1 MKGRDLAINPG
12 VRMNIFR
19 RYAVSVLAILPL
31 LAAAADFPAKPIRVV
46 VPWPAGG
53 STDTLARIVGQRLT
67 TITGQTVVVDN
78 RGGAAGTIGV
88 DMVAK
93 AIPDGYTITIVEGA
107 HVILPATTA
116 RLPYDLA
123 RDFVPLTLI
132 GVSPQILFLHAG
144 SPAKSFKDF
153 IALVKAKPG
162 EVAAAHTGIG
172 SFTHLTIELL
182 QSRTGTKFNQ
192 VSYKGAAP
200 AMIELAGG
208 QVQLGIFTLASAAG
222 TLRTGRITPVAIMGD
237 KRLDALPDVPTLAE
251 LGMKDLVIN
260 QFWAY
265 VAPAGVPAAIV
276 ARLNKDLVAAIDH
289 SSVRER
295 VTELA
300 VDVRTT
306 TPAQLKT
313 YIAAELQ
320 RWATVARDAGMKP
333 E

>member
-1 MKGRDLAINPG
+1 MKK
-12 VRMNIFR
+12 FC
-19 RYAVSVLAILPL
+19 RYAVFACAILPL
-31 LAAAADFPAKPIRVV
+31 LAASAEFPAKPIRVI

-53 STDTLARIVGQRLT
+53 STDTLARIIGQRMT
-67 TITGQTVVVDN
+67 TVAGQQVVVDN
-78 RGGAAGTIGV
+78 RAGAAGTIGV
-88 DMVAK
+88 DMAAK
-93 AIPDGYTITIVEGA
+93 AIPDGYTITIIEGA

-116 RLPYDLA
+116 RMPYDLA
-123 RDFVPLTLI
+123 RDFMPLTLI
-132 GVSPQILFLHAG
+132 GVSPQILFLYAG
-144 SPAKSFKDF
+144 SPAKSLKDF
-153 IALVKAKPG
+153 IALAKAKPG
-162 EVAAAHTGIG
+162 EVTAAHTGIG

-222 TLRTGRITPVAIMGD
+222 TLRTGRIIPIAVMGD
-237 KRLDALPDVPTLAE
+237 KRLDALPDVPTLGE

-260 QFWAY
+260 QFWGY
-265 VAPAGVPAAIV
+265 VAPVNVPAPII

-289 SSVRER
+289 PSVRER
-295 VTELA
+295 AIDLA
-300 VDVRTT
+300 VEVRTT
-306 TPAQLKT
+306 SPAEFKS

-320 RWATVARDAGMKP
+320 RWATVARNAGMKP

>member
-1 MKGRDLAINPG
+1 
-12 VRMNIFR
+12 MNSFR
-19 RYAVSVLAILPL
+19 RYAILILALLPL
-31 LAAAADFPAKPIRVV
+31 AAAAADFPAKPIRVV

-78 RGGAAGTIGV
+78 RAGAAGTIGV

-116 RLPYDLA
+116 RMPYDLA
-123 RDFVPLTLI
+123 RDFMPLTLI
-132 GVSPQILFLHAG
+132 GVSPQILFLYAG

-153 IALVKAKPG
+153 IALAKAKPG
-162 EVAAAHTGIG
+162 EVTASHTGIG
-172 SFTHLTIELL
+172 SFTHLTLELL

-222 TLRTGRITPVAIMGD
+222 TLKTGRVTPIAIMGD
-237 KRLDALPDVPTLAE
+237 KRLDALPDVPTLGE
-251 LGMKDLVIN
+251 LGLKDLIIN
-260 QFWAY
+260 QFWGY
-265 VAPAGVPAAIV
+265 VAPVNVPAPII

-289 SSVRER
+289 PSVRER
-295 VTELA
+295 AIDLA

-306 TPAQLKT
+306 SPAQFKS
-313 YIAAELQ
+313 YIASELQ

>member
-1 MKGRDLAINPG
+1 
-12 VRMNIFR
+12 MNIFR
-19 RYAVSVLAILPL
+19 RYAVLVSGLLPL

-123 RDFVPLTLI
+123 RDFMPLTLI
-132 GVSPQILFLHAG
+132 GVSPQIMFLYAG
-144 SPAKSFKDF
+144 SPAKSLKDF
-153 IALVKAKPG
+153 IALAKAKPG
-162 EVAAAHTGIG
+162 EVTASHTGIG
-172 SFTHLTIELL
+172 SFTHLTLELL
-182 QSRTGTKFNQ
+182 QSRTGAKFNQ

-222 TLRTGRITPVAIMGD
+222 TLRTGRVTPVAIMGD

-265 VAPAGVPAAIV
+265 VAPVGVPAAIV

-289 SSVRER
+289 PSVRER

-306 TPAQLKT
+306 TSAQLKT

>member
-1 MKGRDLAINPG
+1 
-12 VRMNIFR
+12 MNIFR
-19 RYAVSVLAILPL
+19 RYAILISALLPL
-31 LAAAADFPAKPIRVV
+31 SAAAADFPAKPIRVV

-123 RDFVPLTLI
+123 RDFMPLTLI
-132 GVSPQILFLHAG
+132 GVSPQIMFLYAG

-153 IALVKAKPG
+153 IALAKAKPG
-162 EVAAAHTGIG
+162 EVTASHTGIG
-172 SFTHLTIELL
+172 SFTHLTLELL
-182 QSRTGTKFNQ
+182 QSRTGAKFNQ

-222 TLRTGRITPVAIMGD
+222 TLRTGRVTPVAIMGD

-265 VAPAGVPAAIV
+265 VAPVGVPAAIV

-289 SSVRER
+289 QSVRER

-306 TPAQLKT
+306 TSAQLKT

>member
-1 MKGRDLAINPG
+1 
-12 VRMNIFR
+12 MNIFR
-19 RYAVSVLAILPL
+19 RYAVLVSGLLPL

-123 RDFVPLTLI
+123 RDFMPLTLI
-132 GVSPQILFLHAG
+132 GVSPQIMFLYAG

-153 IALVKAKPG
+153 IALAKAKPG
-162 EVAAAHTGIG
+162 EVTASHTGIG
-172 SFTHLTIELL
+172 SFTHLTLELL
-182 QSRTGTKFNQ
+182 QSRTGAKFNQ

-222 TLRTGRITPVAIMGD
+222 TLRTGRVTPVAIMGD

-265 VAPAGVPAAIV
+265 VAPVGVPAAIV

-289 SSVRER
+289 PSVRER

-306 TPAQLKT
+306 TSAQLKT

>member
-1 MKGRDLAINPG
+1 MKSFYR
-12 VRMNIFR
+12 F
-19 RYAVSVLAILPL
+19 AVLISATLPL
-31 LAAAADFPAKPIRVV
+31 LAAAAEFPAKPIRVI

-88 DMVAK
+88 DMAAK
-93 AIPDGYTITIVEGA
+93 AIPDGYTITIIEGA

-116 RLPYDLA
+116 KMPYDLA
-123 RDFVPLTLI
+123 RDFTPLTLI
-132 GVSPQILFLHAG
+132 GVSPQILFLYSG

-153 IALVKAKPG
+153 IALAKAKPG
-162 EVAAAHTGIG
+162 EVTAAHTGIG

-222 TLRTGRITPVAIMGD
+222 TLKTGRVTPVAIMGD
-237 KRLDALPDVPTLAE
+237 KRLDALPEVPTLGE
-251 LGMKDLVIN
+251 LGLKDLTIN
-260 QFWAY
+260 QFWGY
-265 VAPAGVPAAIV
+265 VAPVNVPAPII

-289 SSVRER
+289 PSVREK
-295 VTELA
+295 VIDLA
-300 VDVRTT
+300 VEVRTT
-306 TPAQLKT
+306 SPAESKA
-313 YIAAELQ
+313 YITSELQ
-320 RWATVARDAGMKP
+320 RWATVARNAGMKP

>member
-1 MKGRDLAINPG
+1 MKVCHWCAFLLSAIVPP
-12 VRMNIFR
+12 F
-19 RYAVSVLAILPL
+19 
-31 LAAAADFPAKPIRVV
+31 AAAADFPAKPIRVI

-53 STDTLARIVGQRLT
+53 STDTLARIIGQRMT
-67 TITGQTVVVDN
+67 TIAGQQVVIDN
-78 RGGAAGTIGV
+78 RAGAAGTIGV
-88 DMVAK
+88 DMAAK
-93 AIPDGYTITIVEGA
+93 AIPDGYTITIIEGA

-123 RDFVPLTLI
+123 RDFMPLTLI
-132 GVSPQILFLHAG
+132 GVSPQIMFLYAG
-144 SPAKSFKDF
+144 SPAKSLKDF
-153 IALVKAKPG
+153 IALAKAKPG
-162 EVAAAHTGIG
+162 EITASHTGIG
-172 SFTHLTIELL
+172 SFTHLTLELL

-222 TLRTGRITPVAIMGD
+222 TLRTGRITPIAIMGD
-237 KRLDALPDVPTLAE
+237 KRLDALPDVPTLGE
-251 LGMKDLVIN
+251 LGMKDLIIN
-260 QFWAY
+260 QFWGY
-265 VAPAGVPAAIV
+265 VAPVNVPPAII

-289 SSVRER
+289 PSVRER
-295 VTELA
+295 TVELA

-306 TPAQLKT
+306 SPAQLKT
-313 YIAAELQ
+313 YIGAELQ

>member
-1 MKGRDLAINPG
+1 MRI
-12 VRMNIFR
+12 ISF
-19 RYAVSVLAILPL
+19 AILSGAL
-31 LAAAADFPAKPIRVV
+31 LLGLVSAALAQSYPTRPIRFI
-46 VPWPAGG
+46 VPFAPGG

-78 RGGAAGTIGV
+78 RAGAAGTIGV

-116 RLPYDLA
+116 RMPYDLA
-123 RDFVPLTLI
+123 RDFMPLTLI
-132 GVSPQILFLHAG
+132 GVSPQILFLYTG

-153 IALVKAKPG
+153 IALAKAKPG
-162 EVAAAHTGIG
+162 EVTASHTGIG
-172 SFTHLTIELL
+172 SFTHLTLELL
-182 QSRTGTKFNQ
+182 QSRTGAKFNQ

-222 TLRTGRITPVAIMGD
+222 TLRTGRVTPVAIMGD

-265 VAPAGVPAAIV
+265 VAPVGVPAATV

-289 SSVRER
+289 PSVRER

-306 TPAQLKT
+306 TSAQLKT

>member
-1 MKGRDLAINPG
+1 
-12 VRMNIFR
+12 MNMFR
-19 RYAVSVLAILPL
+19 RFVVLGCAIFSLA
-31 LAAAADFPAKPIRVV
+31 AAAADFPAKPIRVI

-67 TITGQTVVVDN
+67 TLVGQPVVIDN
-78 RGGAAGTIGV
+78 RAGAAGTIGV

-93 AIPDGYTITIVEGA
+93 AVPDGYTITIVEAA
-107 HVILPATTA
+107 HVVLPATTA

-123 RDFVPLTLI
+123 RDFMPLTLI
-132 GVSPQILFLHAG
+132 GVSPQIMFLYAG
-144 SPAKSFKDF
+144 SPAKSLKDF
-153 IALVKAKPG
+153 IALAKAKPG
-162 EVAAAHTGIG
+162 EITASHTGIG
-172 SFTHLTIELL
+172 SFTHLTLELL

-222 TLRTGRITPVAIMGD
+222 TLRTGRVTPVAIMGD
-237 KRLDALPDVPTLAE
+237 KRIDALPDVPTLAE
-251 LGMKDLVIN
+251 LGMKDLIIN

-265 VAPAGVPAAIV
+265 VAPAGVPGTVI
-276 ARLNKDLVAAIDH
+276 ARLNKDLVAALDH
-289 SSVRER
+289 PSVRER

-320 RWATVARDAGMKP
+320 RWATAARDAGVKP

>member
-1 MKGRDLAINPG
+1 
-12 VRMNIFR
+12 MNIFR
-19 RYAVSVLAILPL
+19 RYAILISALLPL
-31 LAAAADFPAKPIRVV
+31 SAAAADFPAKPIRVV

-78 RGGAAGTIGV
+78 RAGAAGTIGV

-116 RLPYDLA
+116 RMPYDLA
-123 RDFVPLTLI
+123 RDFMPLTLI
-132 GVSPQILFLHAG
+132 GVSPQIMFLYAG
-144 SPAKSFKDF
+144 SPAKSLKDF
-153 IALVKAKPG
+153 IALAKAKPG
-162 EVAAAHTGIG
+162 EITASHTGIG
-172 SFTHLTIELL
+172 SFTHLTLELL
-182 QSRTGTKFNQ
+182 QSRTGAKFNQ

-222 TLRTGRITPVAIMGD
+222 TLRTGRVTPVAIMGD

-265 VAPAGVPAAIV
+265 VAPVGVPAAIV

-289 SSVRER
+289 QSVRER

-306 TPAQLKT
+306 TSAQLKT

>member
-1 MKGRDLAINPG
+1 MKK
-12 VRMNIFR
+12 FC
-19 RYAVSVLAILPL
+19 RYAVFACAILPL
-31 LAAAADFPAKPIRVV
+31 LAGAAEFPAKPIRVI

-53 STDTLARIVGQRLT
+53 STDTLARIIGQRMT
-67 TITGQTVVVDN
+67 TVAGQQVVVDN
-78 RGGAAGTIGV
+78 RAGAAGTIGV
-88 DMVAK
+88 DMAAK
-93 AIPDGYTITIVEGA
+93 AIPDGYTITIIEGA

-116 RLPYDLA
+116 RMPYDLA
-123 RDFVPLTLI
+123 RDFMPLTLI
-132 GVSPQILFLHAG
+132 GVSPQILFLYAG
-144 SPAKSFKDF
+144 SPAKSLKDF
-153 IALVKAKPG
+153 IALAKAKPG
-162 EVAAAHTGIG
+162 EVTAAHTGIG

-222 TLRTGRITPVAIMGD
+222 TLRTGRIIPIAVMGD
-237 KRLDALPDVPTLAE
+237 KRLDALPDVPTLGE

-260 QFWAY
+260 QFWGY
-265 VAPAGVPAAIV
+265 VAPVNVPAPII

-289 SSVRER
+289 PSVRER
-295 VTELA
+295 AIDLA
-300 VDVRTT
+300 VEVRTT
-306 TPAQLKT
+306 SAAEFKS

-320 RWATVARDAGMKP
+320 RWATVARNAGMKP

>member
-1 MKGRDLAINPG
+1 
-12 VRMNIFR
+12 MNIFR
-19 RYAVSVLAILPL
+19 RYAILISALLPL
-31 LAAAADFPAKPIRVV
+31 AAAAADFPAKPIRVV

-123 RDFVPLTLI
+123 RDFMPLTLI
-132 GVSPQILFLHAG
+132 GVSPQIMFLYAG

-153 IALVKAKPG
+153 IALAKAKPG
-162 EVAAAHTGIG
+162 EVTASHTGIG
-172 SFTHLTIELL
+172 SFTHLTLELL
-182 QSRTGTKFNQ
+182 QSRTGAKFNQ

-222 TLRTGRITPVAIMGD
+222 TLRTGRVTPVAIMGD

-265 VAPAGVPAAIV
+265 VAPVGVPAAIV

-289 SSVRER
+289 PSVRER

-306 TPAQLKT
+306 TSAQLKT